1 MVKDDSMLLR
11 TQKLGAQIAAAML
24 NVLSMLEQINT
35 VSDTCYA
42 AIYLAN

>member
-1 MVKDDSMLLR
+1 MVKDDSMLLQ
-11 TQKLGAQIAAAML
+11 TQKLGAPIAAAML

-35 VSDTCYA
+35 ASDTCYA